1 MKLLVATKNER
12 CTNCNFCKSSVCPS
26 AHCIGCGACYIA
38 CPNQAVEIVEREPKD
53 YIRIEVDG
61 EHFWVPEKITVKK
74 ALEIIGYEFTKFPEK
89 GKIFAPCEV
98 GGCWSCAVEVNGE
111 LRPSCVTPV
120 DDGMVIRTPEEIM
133 KTYQPKRLVHGF
145 SGHPVGGVGT
155 PWWLKGYRYIEA
167 ACFACGC
174 NFRCP
179 QCQNW
184 TTTYCGKDIP
194 LSPGKAAEVMT
205 KLRKT
210 IGVDRMAISGGE
222 STLNRRWL
230 IQYIRELKRLNP
242 DRDARFHVDT
252 NASILTE
259 DYIDELVE
267 AGMTDIGIDV
277 KGLKLETFQR
287 ITGVKDEKLAEI
299 YLKTEW
305 SALKYVLDTYA
316 DRVFVGVGIPYNRE
330 LIHIDEIREIGE
342 KISGMDE
349 EAQVC
354 VLDYRAEFRSA
365 IKRPGFQEMFEVWK
379 VLRETGLKVVTCQTV
394 RGYIKPDGRLGV

>member
-1 MKLLVATKNER
+1 M
-12 CTNCNFCKSSVCPS
+12 
-26 AHCIGCGACYIA
+26 I
-38 CPNQAVEIVEREPKD
+38 ERELEEPKNN
-53 YIRIEVDG
+53 IRIKVNG
-61 EHFWVPEKITVKK
+61 ESFFVPERVTVKK
-74 ALEIIGYEFTKFPEK
+74 ALEIIGYKFTKVPEK

-111 LRPSCVTPV
+111 LKPSCVTPV
-120 DDGMVIRTPEEIM
+120 EKEMVIETHEEIL
-133 KTYQPKRLVHGF
+133 KAHRPKRLVHGF

-194 LSPGKAAEVMT
+194 LTPKTAAETMT
-205 KLRKT
+205 RLRKT

-222 STLNRRWL
+222 STLNRKWL
-230 IQYIRELKRLNP
+230 IQYIQELKRLNP
-242 DRDARFHVDT
+242 DKDARFHVDT
-252 NASILTE
+252 NASILTK
-259 DYIDELVE
+259 DYVDELVE

-277 KGLKLETFQR
+277 KGLRLETFQR
-287 ITGVKDEKLAEI
+287 ITGVGEKKLAEI

-305 SALKYVLDTYA
+305 NALKYVLDAYG
-316 DRVFVGVGIPYNRE
+316 DRVFVGVGIPYNRD
-330 LIHIDEIREIGE
+330 LISLEEIREIGE
-342 KISGMDE
+342 RIVKLDE
-349 EAQVC
+349 EVQVC
-354 VLDYRAEFRSA
+354 VLDYRAEFRST
-365 IKRPGFQEMFEVWK
+365 IKRPSFQEMFEVWK

-394 RGYIKPDGRLGV
+394 RGYIRPDGRLGV